1 MIPASADLLPLQ
13 EVVARALGRVEER
26 FERQLISELPP
37 VQQLVEHVER
47 YHGKMIRPVLAVLAG
62 LATDRAAMEP
72 TDVHVRDGHIVVA
85 AVCEMVH
92 LATLVHDDVLDE
104 ADTRRKSDTVNK
116 LYGNEA
122 AVILGDLLFSAAYH
136 LCAQLEDQATSLA
149 IAEVGMT
156 LCAGE
161 LLQLHHRENFSLD
174 EATYYEIVR
183 RKTASLIAVACRL
196 GASHAG
202 ATPETA
208 ARFQA
213 FGLDLGVAFQI
224 QDDLLDLTGEADV
237 VGKPVAKDLEK
248 GKLTLPLIHHL
259 ASAGHEER
267 RRLIAM
273 LTEAA
278 SGDDAAIAR
287 VRGSVRGTL
296 EASGSVEHARKT
308 ARALVERAKDRIAT
322 LPDSGAATMLRA
334 MADAVVTRSY

>member
-13 EVVARALGRVEER
+13 EVVARALARVEER
-26 FERQLISELPP
+26 FERQLSSELPP

-62 LATDRAAMEP
+62 LATDRAATEP
-72 TDVHVRDGHIVVA
+72 ADVHVRDGHIVVA

-224 QDDLLDLTGEADV
+224 QDDLLDLTGDQRV
-237 VGKPVAKDLEK
+237 VGKSLGKDAEK
-248 GKLTLPLIHHL
+248 GKLTLPMIHHL
-259 ASAGHEER
+259 AQAGPAVRGETLRLLGEAGHPGQV
-267 RRLIAM
+267 
-273 LTEAA
+273 A
-278 SGDDAAIAR
+278 SGPLLVAALSATESIEYARRTAQRFVDQAKAAIEPLH
-287 VRGSVRGTL
+287 GSP
-296 EASGSVEHARKT
+296 
-308 ARALVERAKDRIAT
+308 AKR
-322 LPDSGAATMLRA
+322 LLLQ
-334 MADAVVTRSY
+334 MADAVITRAY